1 MPIEHA
7 FTYMVHPRKGDPE
20 AKNINGSAVPLTEGK
35 MFELLKEVYEK
46 SDRECD
52 IDIAF
57 NPTKEGQPDNP
68 CRNLVRAFAAAPT
81 VESGREIAH
90 RLRSFTDGRS
100 GPGLL
105 FVILGREGDA
115 HKILISRFPA
125 DSGILAEE
133 KQSELSIEFLE
144 RIFLKSAHSYKA
156 ALFRHVSVDG
166 GFWNGK
172 AVDKQT
178 SSPTVLASNYW
189 VGDFLASDFSTTSAA
204 GTKRLAT
211 ALREATRLVSDPKIK
226 EEIIAAATLAKNL
239 NGQTISIEELKG
251 RFSLSNEAF
260 EAITGSLK
268 NPETVGETFKF
279 NYSEF
284 ADHLPF
290 RSIVLDSGV
299 TITAPVDKFRDLVT
313 EGPRQKNGDPTFIVS
328 GRIVNQRLQK
338 A

>member
-1 MPIEHA
+1 MAIEHA
-7 FTYMVHPRKGDPE
+7 FTYMVHPQKGDPE
-20 AKNINGSAVPLTEGK
+20 AKSINGSAVPLTDGK
-35 MFELLKEVYEK
+35 MFDLLKEVYEK

-68 CRNLVRAFAAAPT
+68 CRNLVRAFAASPT

-105 FVILGREGDA
+105 FVILGREDEA
-115 HKILISRFPA
+115 YKVLISRFPA

-156 ALFRHVSVDG
+156 ALFRHTSIDG
-166 GFWNGK
+166 GFWDGR

-178 SSPTVLASNYW
+178 SSPTVLASDYW

-211 ALREATRLVSDPKIK
+211 ALREATKLTNNPTVK
-226 EEIIAAATLAKNL
+226 EEIIATATMAKNL
-239 NGQTISIEELKG
+239 NGQTISIEELKV
-251 RFSLSNEAF
+251 RFSLSDEAF
-260 EAITGSLK
+260 SAIKNSLK
-268 NPETVGETFKF
+268 NPDTAGETFKF

-284 ADHLPF
+284 SDHLPF
-290 RSIVLDSGV
+290 RSMVLDSGV
-299 TITAPVDKFRDLVT
+299 TITAPVSKFQELVT
-313 EGPRQKNGDPTFIVS
+313 EGPSRTDGEPTFIVS